1 MEIVDGCEHIYN
13 AMQLG
18 HCLGPHHHAPAPRC
32 RYLHFVDFYRGE
44 ISIWQSVDIYKVQ
57 ISIKGEYEY
66 VLKSSYLHSVD
77 IYKVRIS
84 AQYRYLLCV
93 DIYPAAR
100 RTGASSSELVGASL
114 RCSAPAPLPAAA
126 LLLGSARPQH
136 SPPRCLFII
145 TLKSGLLC
153 LCNTNS
159 ASQLKILGHKGWCV
173 GVCSCS
179 NMLSVYYHVDF

>member
-1 MEIVDGCEHIYN
+1 M
-13 AMQLG
+13 
-18 HCLGPHHHAPAPRC
+18 
-32 RYLHFVDFYRGE
+32 
-44 ISIWQSVDIYKVQ
+44 
-57 ISIKGEYEY
+57 
-66 VLKSSYLHSVD
+66 KSSYLHSVD

-100 RTGASSSELVGASL
+100 RTGASSSELVGARL
-114 RCSAPAPLPAAA
+114 RSSAPAPLPAAA

-159 ASQLKILGHKGWCV
+159 ASQLKILGALTFVFTKD
-173 GVCSCS
+173 GVLGCARAQVCCQFIIMSIFKTNIICG
-179 NMLSVYYHVDF
+179 

>member
-1 MEIVDGCEHIYN
+1 MPFEKIMERSGGLKEATDVWVIRFWNFKTIY
-13 AMQLG
+13 
-18 HCLGPHHHAPAPRC
+18 
-32 RYLHFVDFYRGE
+32 Y
-44 ISIWQSVDIYKVQ
+44 I
-57 ISIKGEYEY
+57 
-66 VLKSSYLHSVD
+66 HSVD

-114 RCSAPAPLPAAA
+114 RSSAPAPLPAAA

-159 ASQLKILGHKGWCV
+159 ASQLKILGPWPSYSQRMGCW
-173 GVCSCS
+173 GVLVLKYVVSLLSCRF
-179 NMLSVYYHVDF
+179 LKQI